1 MLTDTLNLFT
11 NSIIRSISSGNLL
24 LFLLTLHVHL
34 TPASTSPLPDSF
46 DLPGPS
52 AQAPQGWTYSGPPEG
67 QDTAWTTET
76 PFEGTHALR
85 LSGLLGTQSWTS
97 SPFSVTQNK
106 HYLLEWKARYRGE
119 KSWRF
124 RADFAGVEVEFLDS
138 QGTLLKTVSQHSSCW
153 QTPGWRPGWFLFE
166 VPANTT
172 GLRVRFALR
181 TAEPLPGGFDID
193 SMVLRPYPDEETR
206 AEGKQLLILRT
217 LDENGNPAGTR
228 IEIRGADSKTIDPPR
243 GCVSYGMSKGGFHP
257 PMEGL
262 LEAELEPGWYQIKIT
277 RGFEYEP
284 ITLPLEITN
293 SQEGPIHVEVN
304 LKRIVNWPERGW
316 YCGDHHTHLY
326 RHGGSL
332 FTSLTWRDVLHVAR
346 CEGLDFLPF
355 MGADQYPR
363 DSLGDPD
370 LSSPEF
376 TAELTN
382 EITDDFWGHVC
393 PIGVSKAAR
402 VNPGF
407 QKGPMNLDRDAAI
420 SSEGGFLCFGHPYGP
435 LKEGHEFEALADLK
449 SHLSAREFPIDLALG
464 MRCGID
470 LLAMEGE
477 RNQLDLKLRDLYRL
491 YNLGFR
497 PTLAA
502 STDFHVDQGRQSIG
516 SVRTYVHADT
526 LNIREI
532 ARGYREGHTFVTNGP
547 LLDLR
552 VNGRF
557 PGDSIATSQGTA
569 LHITCEAVSLSP
581 LDPLEVIVNGKV
593 WKKVAAHGKEEIA
606 LSCPLEATQSL
617 WIAARVWGPESELHA
632 SSLEGRSLGAG
643 QFAHTTP
650 VFIET
655 EGKPVYSGSKEE
667 AEYFVHW
674 CEAVKSAWQAH
685 LLVTPTEKENDSLVL
700 SRIDA
705 ARQVFLNLCQ

>member
-1 MLTDTLNLFT
+1 MLTGILVSLSSFF
-11 NSIIRSISSGNLL
+11 IRSSSSGQLL
-24 LFLLTLHVHL
+24 QLFLVTQVLIAS
-34 TPASTSPLPDSF
+34 ASTSPLSDSF
-46 DLPGPS
+46 DIPS
-52 AQAPQGWTYSGPPEG
+52 PSNHAPQGWTYSGPPEG
-67 QDTAWTTET
+67 QATVWTTET
-76 PFEGTHALR
+76 PFEGSHALR
-85 LSGLLGTQSWTS
+85 LSGLLGTQSWIST
-97 SPFSVTQNK
+97 PFPVTHNR

-119 KSWRF
+119 KIWRF

-138 QGTLLKTVSQHSSCW
+138 QGVAMSTVSQHSSCW

-172 GLRVRFALR
+172 DLRIRYALR

-193 SMVLRPYPDEETR
+193 SMVLRPYPDEVTR
-206 AEGKQLLILRT
+206 AEGTQRLILRT
-217 LDENGNPAGTR
+217 LDEYGKPAGTR
-228 IEIRGADSKTIDPPR
+228 IEFRDADGKTIDPPR
-243 GCVSYGMSKGGFHP
+243 GCISYGLNGGGFHP

-262 LEAELEPGWYQIKIT
+262 VEADLKPGHYRIKIS

-284 ITLPLEITN
+284 VTLPLEITN
-293 SQEGPIHVEVN
+293 DQDDPIRMEVS
-304 LKRIVNWPERGW
+304 LKRIANWPERGC

-332 FTSLTWRDVLHVAR
+332 FTSLTWRDVLRVAR

-355 MGADQYPR
+355 MAADKYP
-363 DSLGDPD
+363 DD
-370 LSSPEF
+370 LLDGPELSRPGF
-376 TAELTN
+376 TAELTQ

-393 PIGVSKAAR
+393 PLFVTPAAR
-402 VNPGF
+402 NDPRF
-407 QKGPMNLDRDAAI
+407 LNGPMNLDRDAAI
-420 SSEGGFLCFGHPYGP
+420 SGEGGFLCYGHPYGP

-516 SVRTYVHADT
+516 SVRTYVHAKS
-526 LNIREI
+526 LAMREI

-547 LLDLR
+547 LLDLH
-552 VNGRF
+552 VNEKR
-557 PGDSIATSQGTA
+557 PGDSIATQGEVLT
-569 LHITCEAVSLSP
+569 ITCEAVSLSP
-581 LDPLEVIVNGKV
+581 LDRLEVIVNGKV
-593 WKKVAAHGKEEIA
+593 WKMIAAHGKEEIA
-606 LSCPLEATQSL
+606 ISCPLEATQSL
-617 WIAARVWGPESELHA
+617 WLAARVWGPESETLA

-650 VFIET
+650 VFVET
-655 EGKPVYSGSKEE
+655 GGKPIRSGSKEE

-685 LLVTPTEKENDSLVL
+685 LKVTPTEEENDSLVL

-705 ARQVFLNLCQ
+705 ARQVFLDLCQ